1 MARVRPKPADQI
13 CSPTS
18 KTTTSPSIVVAQRP
32 VTRQDN
38 RRLQERNSGNTA
50 LCCECRGLG
59 RDSSDHTRKAP
70 MSELTYFER
79 RKIQMEYA
87 VPLIRDLQAILGE
100 ETILKALEERTRR
113 QIETTPDGGQP
124 DFSRMAE
131 GTKVFAA
138 GDALQYEVIA
148 ADDTTFDMNVHQCQY
163 AEMMETLGG
172 RDIGHHLVC
181 NGDFAAAK
189 RIGMRLD
196 RTQTRMQGADFC
208 DFRYRSS
215 K

>member
-1 MARVRPKPADQI
+1 
-13 CSPTS
+13 
-18 KTTTSPSIVVAQRP
+18 
-32 VTRQDN
+32 
-38 RRLQERNSGNTA
+38 
-50 LCCECRGLG
+50 
-59 RDSSDHTRKAP
+59 

-100 ETILKALEERTRR
+100 ETILNALQERTRR
-113 QIETTPDGGQP
+113 QIESTPDGEKP

-138 GDALQYEVIA
+138 GDALEYKVIA
-148 ADDTTFDMNVHQCQY
+148 VDDAAFDMNVYQCLY
-163 AEMMETLGG
+163 AEMMESLGG

-196 RTQTRMQGADFC
+196 RTQTRMQGANYC
-208 DFRYRSS
+208 DFRYRPSAS
-215 K
+215 LSE